1 MEKNPSVFRNVHVYA
16 QKFEIMIQGERAI
29 NVAQWVGWADDEYVA
44 ARHLLLADFL
54 IQGSG
59 LANTAIEKYLKA
71 LFPILGLKNPWGHEI
86 DKLYAKVKQAGLTR
100 QINEEYLSLLT
111 KSYRLRYFDNLPV
124 GFNIHLNRTKL
135 LVELDHT
142 VYEVRKGF
150 TFKKA
155 DGNKVVLRLENYLEK
170 KDPNL
175 LSKNCYFGCYNRAD
189 LFKEE
194 SSCYELRVLEQ
205 RIFEAFYAT
214 KEIRDDGKFN
224 EEGLKPGTTSGVST

>member
-1 MEKNPSVFRNVHVYA
+1 L
-16 QKFEIMIQGERAI
+16 
-29 NVAQWVGWADDEYVA
+29 VGWADDEYVA

-71 LFPILGLKNPWGHEI
+71 LFPILGLKNPWGHKI
-86 DKLYAKVKQAGLTR
+86 DELYAAAKQAGLMR
-100 QINEEYLSLLT
+100 EINEEYLALLT
-111 KSYRLRYFDNLPV
+111 KSYRLRYFDDLEV

-142 VYEVRKGF
+142 VYEIRKGF

-170 KDPNL
+170 KDTAL
-175 LSKNCYFGCYNRAD
+175 LGKNCYFGSYDRKD

-205 RIFEAFYAT
+205 GILQAFYAT
-214 KEIRDDGKFN
+214 KEIRDDGKFD
-224 EEGLKPGTTSGVST
+224 EEGLKPGTS